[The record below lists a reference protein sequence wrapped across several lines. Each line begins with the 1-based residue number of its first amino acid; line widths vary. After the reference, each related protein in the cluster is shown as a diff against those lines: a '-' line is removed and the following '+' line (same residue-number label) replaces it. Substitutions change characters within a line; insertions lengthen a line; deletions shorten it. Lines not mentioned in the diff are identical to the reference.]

1 MKKTI
6 HAFGDDALGT
16 LDAVGIA
23 EAIESKKVSPLE
35 ITEASIARA
44 EKVDND
50 LCAIVYKCY
59 DRARHNA
66 SNTSGFFNGIPAFVK
81 DNENVEGIPTQF
93 GTKAFVAKPAK
104 RNSQYVNQ
112 FIATG
117 LNVIG
122 KTSLPEF
129 GLICSTE
136 NPKWGITRNPW
147 NTDYTTG
154 GSSSG
159 SAAMV
164 AAGVVPIAMANDG
177 AGSTRIPA
185 SCCGLVG
192 LKPTRNRLKNFE
204 GSDALPINIGYEG
217 VLTRSVRD
225 TVAFYTAAEQYYHN
239 KALPPIGSN
248 LNPVK
253 KRLKIAYFENVPE
266 GYMGHQDN
274 DTQRVLTDSVKLL
287 ESLGHHVECHPFPID
302 INFLANHFLSYYGF
316 FAFLLKDL
324 SRITLNAKMKKE
336 ELENF
341 TTGLSRNFSGN
352 LMKLPSSLNML
363 RKTGAEVE
371 KMFSDFDILVTP
383 VVSHTVPKIGYF
395 DPTLPYEEISKRAVG
410 FASYTGL
417 QNITGSPAI
426 SLPLGMSSDGLPI
439 GMQFTA
445 PSGQDRIL
453 LELSL
458 EIEQAKVFKQIYQ

>member
-1 MKKTI
+1 MKKI
-6 HAFGDDALGT
+6 HAFSNDALGN
-16 LDAVGIA
+16 LDAVGVA
-23 EAIESKKVSPLE
+23 EAIAAKKVSAQE
-35 ITEASIARA
+35 IVEAAIVRA
-44 EKVDND
+44 EKIDEH
-50 LCAIVYKCY
+50 LGAIVYKNY
-59 DRARHNA
+59 DEARKNA
-66 SNTSGFFNGIPAFVK
+66 SQVSGFFNGVPAFVK
-81 DNENVEGIPTQF
+81 DNENMKGVPTQF
-93 GTKAFVAKPAK
+93 GTKAFEAKPAK
-104 RNSQYVNQ
+104 RNSQFVNQ
-112 FIATG
+112 FISTG

-147 NTDYTTG
+147 HTDYTPG

-164 AAGVVPIAMANDG
+164 ASGVVPIAMANDG

-192 LKPTRNRLKNFE
+192 LKPSRNRLKNFE

-225 TVAFYTAAEQYYHN
+225 TIAFYSAAEQHYQN
-239 KALPPIGSN
+239 KKLPPIGNN
-248 LNPVK
+248 LQPVNR
-253 KRLKIAYFENVPE
+253 RLKIVYYENLPE
-266 GYMGHQDN
+266 GKMGYQDA
-274 DTQRVLTDSVKLL
+274 DTQKTILETAKLL
-287 ESLGHHVECHPFPID
+287 EDLGHYVECRPFPID
-302 INFLANHFLSYYGF
+302 VDFMANHFLRYYGF
-316 FAFLLKDL
+316 LAFFMKDL
-324 SRITLNAKMKKE
+324 SRIVLNAKMKKD

-341 TTGLSRNFSGN
+341 TTGLSKHFTGN
-352 LMKLPSSLNML
+352 VTKLPASLSML
-363 RKTGAEVE
+363 KKTGAQIE
-371 KMFSDFDILVTP
+371 SDFNEFDIALTP
-383 VVSHTVPKIGYF
+383 VLSHSVPKIGYF

-426 SLPLGMSSDGLPI
+426 SLPMGMSSEGLPI
-439 GMQFTA
+439 GAHLIA
-445 PSGQDRIL
+445 PLGQDRLL

-458 EIEQAKVFKQIYQ
+458 QIEQAKAFKKIFE